1 MIRKTTINI
10 NYANKKKLQIL
21 DSIIV
26 ESKRV
31 IKCFIHI
38 LWQQENFSS
47 KFIDF
52 KVETW
57 LSARMLQNLGKQA
70 LEVVKSQRRKKQKV
84 MPIYK
89 ADTIEFDS
97 RFINIQFD
105 NNSYDIWIKL
115 TSIGHKINLCLP
127 SKKHK
132 HFLKFKNWRLKNS
145 IKLRRIN
152 YNYFIDLYF
161 EKEEPVKK
169 EQGKVIGCD
178 IGYKKLLIDSENNKY
193 DDGLE
198 KIYTKISNKKQGSKA
213 FDRAIIERNN
223 LINQSINK
231 MNLFNIK
238 EIVVEDLRNVKH
250 KSKKRILKIFNIKL
264 QRWSYPKVLN
274 KLSRRCEEEAVLF
287 TKINP
292 AFTSQ
297 QCSSCGQIDKKSR
310 KLEIYQ
316 CSCGL
321 LIDADYNAAINIS
334 HMGVYSP
341 HA

>member
-178 IGYKKLLIDSENNKY
+178 IGYKKLLIDSENSQLPFPKGK
-193 DDGLE
+193 GL
-198 KIYTKISNKKQGSKA
+198 SSDAQ
-213 FDRAIIERNN
+213 R
-223 LINQSINK
+223 
-231 MNLFNIK
+231 
-238 EIVVEDLRNVKH
+238 
-250 KSKKRILKIFNIKL
+250 KS
-264 QRWSYPKVLN
+264 
-274 KLSRRCEEEAVLF
+274 
-287 TKINP
+287 
-292 AFTSQ
+292 
-297 QCSSCGQIDKKSR
+297 
-310 KLEIYQ
+310 
-316 CSCGL
+316 
-321 LIDADYNAAINIS
+321 
-334 HMGVYSP
+334 
-341 HA
+341 

>member
-10 NYANKKKLQIL
+10 NYANKVKLQTL
-21 DSIIV
+21 DSIIY

-31 IKCFIHI
+31 INYYIPI
-38 LWQQENFSS
+38 LWEQKKFSS

-52 KVETW
+52 KIETW

-70 LEVVKSQRRKKQKV
+70 LEVVKSQRRKKKKI

-105 NNSYDIWIKL
+105 NNSYDIWVKL
-115 TSIGHKINLCLP
+115 TSIGRKINLCLP

-132 HFLKFKNWRLKNS
+132 HFLKFENWKLKNS
-145 IKLRRIN
+145 IKLRRVN
-152 YNYFIDLYF
+152 CSYFIDLYF
-161 EKEEPVKK
+161 EKKESTKK
-169 EQGKVIGCD
+169 EQGKVIGYD

-193 DDGLE
+193 DAGLE
-198 KIYTKISNKKQGSKA
+198 RIYTKISNKKQGSKA

-223 LINQSINK
+223 LINQTINK
-231 MNLFNIK
+231 INLFNIK
-238 EIVVEDLRNVKH
+238 EIVVEDLHNVKY
-250 KSKKRILKIFNIKL
+250 KSKKRIHKTFNIKL

-297 QCSSCGQIDKKSR
+297 KCSSCGHIDKKNR
-310 KLEIYQ
+310 KAEIYQ